1 MVGVRRSILEQES
14 WLAASLTKAFEQARA
29 ICLAEIDG
37 TGGAAMATLPW
48 MTDYVEETRALMG
61 DDFWPYGFAR
71 NEKALR
77 TAARWSHEQGLTP
90 VAARSR
96 NSCSPN
102 PRSARAASDHAHR
115 SKGHECR

>member
-1 MVGVRRSILEQES
+1 
-14 WLAASLTKAFEQARA
+14 
-29 ICLAEIDG
+29 
-37 TGGAAMATLPW
+37 

-90 VAARSR
+90 VLMDVATLFANSTLSESR
-96 NSCSPN
+96 I
-102 PRSARAASDHAHR
+102 
-115 SKGHECR
+115 